1 MGKIKV
7 NKHYLVTVI
16 LRVEGY
22 QNILLEGVFI
32 PKTNECS
39 VQKIKQQCWDFLK
52 PNIDFEKHGIRP
64 EQVKKEIKVKS
75 FPIDFW
81 VNEDQL

>member
-1 MGKIKV
+1 MGKIKE
-7 NKHYLVTVI
+7 NKHYLVAVT

-22 QNILLEGVFI
+22 QKILLEGVFI

-52 PNIDFEKHGIRP
+52 PNIDFEKYGIHP
-64 EQVKKEIKVKS
+64 EQVKKKITVKS
-75 FPIDFW
+75 HPIDFW